1 MSDDSIFSKEEE
13 VIRESE
19 EILTSSGF
27 RENSLAVHYAKL
39 LERYKKLFSQTRR
52 IIRMSDLMQMELNL
66 LSEKLERLSTVDEL
80 TEIGNRRAFDDLF
93 LKEWLRACRRTESIS
108 LLLIDIDYFKN
119 YNDLHGH
126 LEGDSCLRMVSGAIR
141 SSLKRPE
148 DFVARFG
155 GEEFVVVLPS
165 TNMDGALKVAEK
177 IHLNVANLGIENPGS
192 SVSGRVTVSIG
203 AAATIPCRTAD
214 RMLLLGASDQALY
227 KAKNQGRNRTC
238 VNDIQA
244 SSASSL

>member
-1 MSDDSIFSKEEE
+1 MCNDSIFSKEEE

-19 EILTSSGF
+19 EILTSSEF
-27 RENSLAVHYAKL
+27 LENSLAIHYAKL

-52 IIRMSDLMQMELNL
+52 IIRMSDMMQQELNL

-80 TEIGNRRAFDDLF
+80 TEVGNRRAFDDLF

-126 LEGDSCLRMVSGAIR
+126 LEGDSCLRMVAGAIR

-155 GEEFVVVLPS
+155 GEEFIVVLPS
-165 TNMDGALKVAEK
+165 TDVAGALKVAEK
-177 IHLNVANLGIENPGS
+177 IHLKVAGLVIENPGS
-192 SVSGRVTVSIG
+192 SVSGRLTVSIG
-203 AAATIPCRTAD
+203 AAATIPCRTMD
-214 RMLLLGASDQALY
+214 RMLLLAASDQALY

-238 VNDIQA
+238 VDDVQA
-244 SSASSL
+244 SPSSL